1 LEENANKRIKTIN
14 ENKMKL
20 KKEIR
25 EKKMESEQ
33 LEAKA
38 RILQNNVD

>member
-1 LEENANKRIKTIN
+1 MEENANKRIKTIN